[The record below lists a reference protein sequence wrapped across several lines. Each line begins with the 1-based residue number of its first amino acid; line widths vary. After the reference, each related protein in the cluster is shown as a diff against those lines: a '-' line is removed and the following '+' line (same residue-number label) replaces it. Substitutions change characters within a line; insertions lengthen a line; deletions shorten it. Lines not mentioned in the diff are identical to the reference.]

1 MNTLRIVK
9 LNAVDILL
17 DPKHAAGVIAK
28 ACARD
33 GIVMRPT
40 GCCDIGDGIVY
51 IPLAESPLSGRVSY
65 YFSMF
70 PDSSSET
77 VVSELN
83 LRYMNNMSLI
93 GSFRFEDTLWG
104 FWARES

>member
-9 LNAVDILL
+9 LNAVEILF

-33 GIVMRPT
+33 GVVMRPT

-51 IPLAESPLSGRVSY
+51 IPLAESPLPGSVSY

-70 PDSSSET
+70 PDSSGET

-83 LRYMNNMSLI
+83 LRYMNDMQLI

-104 FWARES
+104 LWMREA

>member
-9 LNAVDILL
+9 LNAVDILF

-33 GIVMRPT
+33 GVLMRPT

-51 IPLAESPLSGRVSY
+51 IPLAESPLPGGVSY
-65 YFSMF
+65 YLSMF
-70 PDSSSET
+70 PDSR
-77 VVSELN
+77 N
-83 LRYMNNMSLI
+83 GGI
-93 GSFRFEDTLWG
+93 GD
-104 FWARES
+104 ESPVYEQHVADRLFPF